1 MNKENMNTSKETKKP
16 IIDLEA
22 LWEEVED
29 MIDERRDIEGPVEW
43 Y

>member
-1 MNKENMNTSKETKKP
+1 MNYDVKEEIKP

-29 MIDERRDIEGPVEW
+29 MIEEHRAIEGPVEW
-43 Y
+43 